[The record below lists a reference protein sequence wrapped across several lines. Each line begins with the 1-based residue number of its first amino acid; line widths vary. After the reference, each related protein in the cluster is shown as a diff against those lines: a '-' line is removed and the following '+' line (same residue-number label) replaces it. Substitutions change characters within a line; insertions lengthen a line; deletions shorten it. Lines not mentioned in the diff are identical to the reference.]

1 MAKPTALVTGGA
13 GYIGSHV
20 CKALARA
27 GYQPVV
33 LDNLQ
38 YGHEWAVKWG
48 PLAKGDILDRARL
61 DDIFASYSPEAVI
74 HFAAY
79 AYVGESVTDPG
90 KYYRNNFVGSLT
102 LLEAMRD
109 HGVDKIVF
117 SSTCATYGVPEV
129 LPINEVTPQ
138 QPINPYGASKAM
150 VERVLSD
157 FGAAHA
163 LRSIVLRYFNAAGAD
178 PENEIGESHDPE
190 THLIPLLLD
199 AASGRR
205 KNVTVFGTDYPTRDG
220 TCIRD
225 YIHVSDLADAHV
237 KALRALLDGGGSSI
251 YNLGNGRGFS
261 VKEVIGAV
269 ERVTGLAVPVILGDR
284 RPGDPA
290 ALISD
295 ASKARDELQWRPQFA
310 GIDEIVRMA
319 WAWHQQAP
327 VRGAR

>member
-20 CKALARA
+20 CKALGRA

-33 LDNLQ
+33 LDNLR

-61 DDIFASYSPEAVI
+61 DEVFATYSPEAVI

-79 AYVGESVTDPG
+79 AYVGEFVTDPG

-129 LPINEVTPQ
+129 LPIREETPQ
-138 QPINPYGASKAM
+138 KPINPYGASKAM
-150 VERVLSD
+150 VERVLFD
-157 FGAAHA
+157 FGAAYA
-163 LRSIVLRYFNAAGAD
+163 LKSSVLRYFNAAGAD

-190 THLIPLLLD
+190 THLVPLLLD

-220 TCIRD
+220 TCVRD

-237 KALRALLDGGGSSI
+237 KALRALLDGGDSSV

-269 ERVTGLAVPVILGDR
+269 ERVTGLPVPVILGDR

-319 WAWHQQAP
+319 WAWHQRAP
-327 VRGAR
+327 V

>member
-1 MAKPTALVTGGA
+1 
-13 GYIGSHV
+13 
-20 CKALARA
+20 
-27 GYQPVV
+27 
-33 LDNLQ
+33 
-38 YGHEWAVKWG
+38 
-48 PLAKGDILDRARL
+48 
-61 DDIFASYSPEAVI
+61 
-74 HFAAY
+74 
-79 AYVGESVTDPG
+79 
-90 KYYRNNFVGSLT
+90 
-102 LLEAMRD
+102 
-109 HGVDKIVF
+109 
-117 SSTCATYGVPEV
+117 
-129 LPINEVTPQ
+129 
-138 QPINPYGASKAM
+138 
-150 VERVLSD
+150 VLSD

-199 AASGRR
+199 AASGSR

-269 ERVTGLAVPVILGDR
+269 ERVTGLAAPVILGDR

-319 WAWHQQAP
+319 WAWRQKAP